1 MSSFV
6 SRVLLG
12 LVVLVASAATH
23 AQTPLPPP
31 NEAPLAQQRYV
42 LRARLDPSTHEIHG
56 EAEIHWTNT
65 SRVPVSELWIHR
77 YLEAFRHER
86 TVFMRESGRQLRGV
100 RFRGGGGLDVQALT
114 LDEPSG
120 PHDLLVG
127 LDDPDDADDRTQ
139 LRVPLPREL
148 SPGASITLRVRF
160 VAKLPP
166 VFARS
171 GYHGDFHVAAQW
183 FPKLARLEPDGTWA
197 TFPYHGF
204 GEFYAD
210 FAEHDL
216 TVDVPRGWDV
226 VATGAETERSEHE
239 GHVRVR
245 FVQDRVHDCVF
256 VAAPWLR
263 RVEAEHRLDAHDG
276 EHLTRVHLVH
286 PPGYAHAAE
295 RHLEV
300 TLAGL
305 THFGQIYGA
314 YPYDDLTVVVPPR
327 GADGA
332 AGMEY
337 PTLFLTAGPWLHV
350 PGLPIALQDEVT
362 AHELAHQWFQGL
374 VATNEVQWPMLDE
387 GITEW
392 ATGDLLESLHGRAR
406 SGIDVFGLRID
417 GFELRRALALRGG
430 ITPAPG
436 NPVTAFRKSNDYGRA
451 IYGRTAVVIE
461 TVARTWGRD
470 RVHRALGHYARTQR
484 FRHPRPD
491 ELFASFDR
499 EYGPW
504 MSREVLRP
512 ALMLGGHSSV
522 HASTPRIESGR
533 TRVRLE
539 RRGVPL
545 PRRVLLRGPDG
556 ARELDWPMARE
567 VLELD
572 EAGTWTSVWI
582 DRDAHALLDPDR
594 RDDARSTEPPEL
606 PSGLFARTLA
616 FLQPLLQAVGP

>member
-1 MSSFV
+1 MPLV
-6 SRVLLG
+6 SRTLLH
-12 LVVLVASAATH
+12 LALAACTTLAH
-23 AQTPLPPP
+23 AQTLPAP
-31 NEAPLAQQRYV
+31 NDAPLAQQRYV
-42 LRARLDPSTHEIHG
+42 LRARLDPTTHEIHG
-56 EAEIHWTNT
+56 EAEIRWTNT
-65 SRVPVSELWIHR
+65 SRAPVSELWFHR
-77 YLEAFRHER
+77 YLEAFRSDR

-100 RFRGGGGLDVQALT
+100 RFRGGGGLDVQAIT
-114 LDEPSG
+114 LDDPSG
-120 PHDLLVG
+120 PIDLLARV
-127 LDDPDDADDRTQ
+127 DDPADADDRTQ

-148 SPGASITLRVRF
+148 SPGATITLRVRF
-160 VAKLPP
+160 LAKLPP

-183 FPKLARLEPDGTWA
+183 FPKLARLEDDGTWA

-226 VATGAETERSEHE
+226 VATGAEVERGEHE

-256 VAAPWLR
+256 VAAPWMR
-263 RVEAEHRLDAHDG
+263 RLEAEHRDG
-276 EHLTRVHLVH
+276 DHVTRVHLVH
-286 PPGYAHAAE
+286 PPGYGHAAD

-305 THFGQIYGA
+305 AHFGAIYGA

-387 GITEW
+387 GLTEW
-392 ATGDLLESLHGRAR
+392 ATGDVLESLHGRAR

-417 GFELRRALALRGG
+417 GFELRRALALRGSV
-430 ITPAPG
+430 TPAPG
-436 NPVTAFRKSNDYGRA
+436 NPVTAFRRSNDYGRA
-451 IYGRTAVVIE
+451 IYGRTAVVLE
-461 TVARTWGRD
+461 TIARTWGRS
-470 RVHRALGHYARTQR
+470 RMHRALGHYARTQR

-499 EYGPW
+499 EYGAW
-504 MSREVLRP
+504 MSRDVLRP

-522 HASTPRIESGR
+522 HAGVPRIEAGR

-545 PRRVLLRGPDG
+545 PRRVLLRGPEG
-556 ARELDWPMARE
+556 ARELDWPMERD

-572 EAGTWTSVWI
+572 EAGAWTSVWI

-594 RDDARSTEPPEL
+594 RDDARSSEPTEL
-606 PSGLFARTLA
+606 ADGLFARALA
-616 FLQPLLQAVGP
+616 LLQPVLQAVGP